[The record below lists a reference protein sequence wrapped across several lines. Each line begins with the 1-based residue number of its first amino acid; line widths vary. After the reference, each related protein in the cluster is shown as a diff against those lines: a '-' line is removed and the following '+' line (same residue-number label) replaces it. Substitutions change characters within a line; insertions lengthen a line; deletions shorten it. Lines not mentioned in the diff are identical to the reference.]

1 MDAEG
6 TAPSTPIGEVPA
18 SPPRSGRNRLLLLGG
33 GCLAVLLCL
42 GCVGAFVL
50 AGGLAAVG
58 FGNLFGPAD
67 AVANEF
73 MSALRDSDWQRA
85 YALLD
90 PRLQRE
96 VGTVAQFQ
104 QLIVRGRAQ
113 PQSWNWTRRNIDN
126 DQATWGGS
134 TTFTSGRRGTVELQ
148 LTRSS
153 NTWRLIAFDLQPE

>member
-1 MDAEG
+1 
-6 TAPSTPIGEVPA
+6 V
-18 SPPRSGRNRLLLLGG
+18 
-33 GCLAVLLCL
+33 VLLCL

-58 FGNLFGPAD
+58 IGNLFGPVD

-73 MSALRDSDWQRA
+73 MSALRDNDWQRA

-96 VGTVAQFQ
+96 VGTVTQFQ
-104 QLIVRGRAQ
+104 QLITRRQAQ
-113 PQSWNWTRRNIDN
+113 PQSWNWNRRHIDN

-134 TTFTSGRRGTVELQ
+134 TTFTSGRRGTVELR
-148 LTRSS
+148 LTRSDG
-153 NTWRLIAFDLQPE
+153 TWRLVAFNLQPE